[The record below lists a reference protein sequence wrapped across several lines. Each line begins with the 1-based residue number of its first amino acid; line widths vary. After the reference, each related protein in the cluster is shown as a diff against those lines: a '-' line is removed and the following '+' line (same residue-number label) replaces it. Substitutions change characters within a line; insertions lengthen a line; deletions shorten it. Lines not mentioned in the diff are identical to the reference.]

1 MGKHQQ
7 GMLHPQRIPEEKVKV
22 KAAGSPTLLPA
33 AVAPEVPLQ
42 SMQSLEQRQGPVV
55 LGGLDQTH
63 SQQHGIEVRR
73 LAGRPSHRGGFQQ
86 RRPLKPKGFRGPV
99 GQQPLKARA
108 HSLEG
113 LQRRSHR
120 TREIG
125 TESDR
130 QAPGLISE
138 TGAHA
143 ENLETF
149 MVSGG
154 VAATAGVVSSAA
166 QDQAARA
173 FPLAAITGHGT
184 LKLALLLAAVDPG
197 LGGVI
202 IAGGRGTGKSVLA
215 RGLHALLPPIDVLDI
230 EGTAGRNLDPQR
242 PDEWDE
248 VARKTVADRGDA
260 AGELPTRVL
269 PAPFVQIPLGITED
283 RLVGAVDVAAS
294 LSSGSAVFQPGLLA
308 EAHRGVLYVDE
319 LNLLDDGIVNLMLAA
334 VGSGENQVEREGLSL
349 SHPCRPLLIATYNP
363 EEGAVRDH
371 LLDRFAIALSADQLV
386 STEQRVEI
394 TEAVL
399 SHGQCSRSFAEKWG
413 EETEALATQLLLAR
427 QWLPDVRI
435 SGEQVEYLVTE
446 AIRGGV
452 EGHRSELYAVRVAKA
467 HAALSGRDRVEA
479 DDLQV
484 AVRLVIAPRA
494 LQLPPQDEQ
503 MEPPPPQD
511 QQPPPPPESG
521 EQNAEDQ
528 PPPPEPPEDSGDDA
542 DNPPEDNSDQD
553 ADEGND
559 DDSEDDQA
567 PPSVPEEFMLDPE
580 AVAID
585 PDLLLF
591 SSAKAKSGNS
601 GSRSVVLSDSRGRYV
616 KPILPRGPVRRI
628 AVDATLRA
636 AAPYQK
642 PRRARQPDRKV
653 IVEESDLRAKL
664 LQRQSGALVIFLVD
678 ASGSMALNRM
688 QSAKGAVIRLL
699 TEAYENRDEVA
710 LIPFRGDQAEVLLPP
725 TRSITA
731 ARRRLESMPCG
742 GGSPLAH
749 GLTQAARVGANALAT
764 GDLGQVVVVAITD
777 GRGNVP
783 LSTSL
788 GQPILDGEEKP
799 DLKQEVLDVAARY
812 RMLGIKLLVID
823 TERKFIGSGMGK
835 DLAESAGGKYVQL
848 PKASDQAIAAIA
860 MDAINA
866 V

>member
-1 MGKHQQ
+1 MD
-7 GMLHPQRIPEEKVKV
+7 
-22 KAAGSPTLLPA
+22 AA
-33 AVAPEVPLQ
+33 
-42 SMQSLEQRQGPVV
+42 PVN
-55 LGGLDQTH
+55 Q
-63 SQQHGIEVRR
+63 
-73 LAGRPSHRGGFQQ
+73 F
-86 RRPLKPKGFRGPV
+86 
-99 GQQPLKARA
+99 
-108 HSLEG
+108 
-113 LQRRSHR
+113 
-120 TREIG
+120 
-125 TESDR
+125 
-130 QAPGLISE
+130 
-138 TGAHA
+138 
-143 ENLETF
+143 
-149 MVSGG
+149 
-154 VAATAGVVSSAA
+154 
-166 QDQAARA
+166 
-173 FPLAAITGHGT
+173 
-184 LKLALLLAAVDPG
+184 
-197 LGGVI
+197 
-202 IAGGRGTGKSVLA
+202 LA
-215 RGLHALLPPIDVLDI
+215 RGLHALLPPIDILDA
-230 EGTAGRNLDPQR
+230 EGGVGRNLDPQKPR
-242 PDEWDE
+242 GMGRGHAGTRISGEAPS
-248 VARKTVADRGDA
+248 TVI
-260 AGELPTRVL
+260 

-308 EAHRGVLYVDE
+308 DAHRGVLYVDE

-334 VGSGENQVEREGLSL
+334 VGSGENRVEREGLSL

-363 EEGAVRDH
+363 EEGNVRDH
-371 LLDRFAIALSADQLV
+371 LLDRFAIALSANQLV

-394 TEAVL
+394 TNAVI
-399 SHGQCSRSFAEKWG
+399 SHGQCSRSFAEKWS
-413 EETEALATQLLLAR
+413 EETDALATQLLLAR
-427 QWLPDVRI
+427 QWLPDVQI
-435 SGEQVEYLVTE
+435 SGEQIEYLVTE

-467 HAALSGRDRVEA
+467 HAALSGRDQVEA
-479 DDLQV
+479 EDLQV
-484 AVRLVIAPRA
+484 AVALVIAPRA
-494 LQLPPQDEQ
+494 SQMPPPDQQ

-511 QQPPPPPESG
+511 QEPPPPPQDQGDQQQDNPPPPPEGSG
-521 EQNAEDQ
+521 EEDN
-528 PPPPEPPEDSGDDA
+528 D
-542 DNPPEDNSDQD
+542 PPEDNSEDD
-553 ADEGND
+553 TSDDDEGD
-559 DDSEDDQA
+559 GEEDQA
-567 PPSVPEEFMLDPE
+567 PPAVPEEFMLDPE
-580 AVAID
+580 AIEVD

-591 SSAKAKSGNS
+591 NAAKAKSGNS

-616 KPILPRGPVRRI
+616 KPMLPRGPVRRI

-642 PRRARQPDRKV
+642 IRREREPGRSV
-653 IVEESDLRAKL
+653 IVEEGDLRAKL
-664 LQRQSGALVIFLVD
+664 LQRKAGALVVFLVD

-788 GQPILDGEEKP
+788 GQPELEGEEKP

-835 DLAESAGGKYVQL
+835 DLAEAAGGKYVQL
-848 PKASDQAIAAIA
+848 PKASDQAIAAVA
-860 MDAINA
+860 MDAISSI
-866 V
+866 

>member
-1 MGKHQQ
+1 MVASSVA
-7 GMLHPQRIPEEKVKV
+7 VK
-22 KAAGSPTLLPA
+22 
-33 AVAPEVPLQ
+33 
-42 SMQSLEQRQGPVV
+42 
-55 LGGLDQTH
+55 D
-63 SQQHGIEVRR
+63 
-73 LAGRPSHRGGFQQ
+73 
-86 RRPLKPKGFRGPV
+86 
-99 GQQPLKARA
+99 
-108 HSLEG
+108 
-113 LQRRSHR
+113 
-120 TREIG
+120 
-125 TESDR
+125 
-130 QAPGLISE
+130 
-138 TGAHA
+138 
-143 ENLETF
+143 
-149 MVSGG
+149 
-154 VAATAGVVSSAA
+154 
-166 QDQAARA
+166 DQASRA

-215 RGLHALLPPIDVLDI
+215 RGLHALLPPIDVLDP
-230 EGTAGRNLDPQR
+230 EAAGLASGPGRNLDPSR
-242 PDEWDE
+242 AEEWD
-248 VARKTVADRGDA
+248 A
-260 AGELPTRVL
+260 ATREQLSTEPPSRVI
-269 PAPFVQIPLGITED
+269 PAPFVQVPLGITED
-283 RLVGAVDVAAS
+283 RLVGAVDVTAS
-294 LSSGSAVFQPGLLA
+294 LSSGSPVFQPGLLA

-319 LNLLDDGIVNLMLAA
+319 LNLLDDGIVNLLLAA
-334 VGSGENQVEREGLSL
+334 VGAGENQVEREGLSL
-349 SHPCRPLLIATYNP
+349 RHPCRPLLIATYNP
-363 EEGAVRDH
+363 EEGNVRDH
-371 LLDRFAIALSADQLV
+371 LLDRFAIALSANQLV

-394 TEAVL
+394 TNAVL
-399 SHGQCSRSFAEKWG
+399 SHGQCSRSFAERWK
-413 EETEALATQLLLAR
+413 EETDALATQLLLAR
-427 QWLPDVRI
+427 QWLPDVQI
-435 SGEQVEYLVTE
+435 SREQIEYLVTE

-467 HAALSGRDRVEA
+467 HAALSGRDQVEA

-484 AVRLVIAPRA
+484 AVALVIAPRA
-494 LQLPPQDEQ
+494 SQLPPPDQQ
-503 MEPPPPQD
+503 MEPPPPPEQPDD
-511 QQPPPPPESG
+511 QTPPPPDSGEQTNDDTPPPPEGSG
-521 EQNAEDQ
+521 EDEND
-528 PPPPEPPEDSGDDA
+528 PPEDSSDDSDD
-542 DNPPEDNSDQD
+542 DN
-553 ADEGND
+553 ND
-559 DDSEDDQA
+559 DDEDSEQDEA

-591 SSAKAKSGNS
+591 NAAKSKSGNS

-616 KPILPRGPVRRI
+616 KPMLPRGPVRRI

-642 PRRARQPDRKV
+642 ARRARQPDRTV
-653 IVEESDLRAKL
+653 IVEEADLRAKL
-664 LQRQSGALVIFLVD
+664 LQRQAGALVIFLVD

-788 GQPILDGEEKP
+788 GQPELEGDEKP
-799 DLKQEVLDVAARY
+799 DLKQEVLDVASRY
-812 RMLGIKLLVID
+812 RMLGLKLLVID

-835 DLAESAGGKYVQL
+835 DLAEAAGGKYVQL
-848 PKASDQAIAAIA
+848 PKASDQAIAAVA
-860 MDAINA
+860 MEAINA
-866 V
+866 VT

>member
-1 MGKHQQ
+1 MVASSVA
-7 GMLHPQRIPEEKVKV
+7 VK
-22 KAAGSPTLLPA
+22 
-33 AVAPEVPLQ
+33 
-42 SMQSLEQRQGPVV
+42 
-55 LGGLDQTH
+55 D
-63 SQQHGIEVRR
+63 
-73 LAGRPSHRGGFQQ
+73 
-86 RRPLKPKGFRGPV
+86 
-99 GQQPLKARA
+99 
-108 HSLEG
+108 
-113 LQRRSHR
+113 
-120 TREIG
+120 
-125 TESDR
+125 
-130 QAPGLISE
+130 
-138 TGAHA
+138 
-143 ENLETF
+143 
-149 MVSGG
+149 
-154 VAATAGVVSSAA
+154 
-166 QDQAARA
+166 DQASRA

-215 RGLHALLPPIDVLDI
+215 RGLHALLPPIDVLDP
-230 EGTAGRNLDPQR
+230 EAAGLASGPGRNLDPTR
-242 PDEWDE
+242 AEEWD
-248 VARKTVADRGDA
+248 A
-260 AGELPTRVL
+260 ATREQLSTEPPSRVI
-269 PAPFVQIPLGITED
+269 PAPFVQVPLGITED
-283 RLVGAVDVAAS
+283 RLVGAVDVTAS
-294 LSSGSAVFQPGLLA
+294 LSSGSPVFQPGLLA

-319 LNLLDDGIVNLMLAA
+319 LNLLDDGIVNLLLAA
-334 VGSGENQVEREGLSL
+334 VGAGENQVEREGLSL
-349 SHPCRPLLIATYNP
+349 RHPCRPLLIATYNP
-363 EEGAVRDH
+363 EEGNVRDH
-371 LLDRFAIALSADQLV
+371 LLDRFAIALSANQLV

-394 TEAVL
+394 TNAVL
-399 SHGQCSRSFAEKWG
+399 SHGQCSRSFAERWK
-413 EETEALATQLLLAR
+413 EETDALATQLLLAR
-427 QWLPDVRI
+427 QWLPDVQI
-435 SGEQVEYLVTE
+435 SREQVEYLVTE

-467 HAALSGRDRVEA
+467 HAALSGRDQVEA

-484 AVRLVIAPRA
+484 AVALVIAPRA
-494 LQLPPQDEQ
+494 SQLPPPDQQ
-503 MEPPPPQD
+503 MEPPPPPEQPDD
-511 QQPPPPPESG
+511 QTPPPPDSGEQTNDDTPPPPEGSG
-521 EQNAEDQ
+521 EDEND
-528 PPPPEPPEDSGDDA
+528 PPEDSSDDSDD
-542 DNPPEDNSDQD
+542 DNNDDN
-553 ADEGND
+553 ND
-559 DDSEDDQA
+559 DDEDSEQDEA

-591 SSAKAKSGNS
+591 NAAKSKSGNS

-616 KPILPRGPVRRI
+616 KPMLPRGPVRRI

-642 PRRARQPDRKV
+642 ARRARQPDRTV
-653 IVEESDLRAKL
+653 IVEEADLRAKL
-664 LQRQSGALVIFLVD
+664 LQRQAGALVIFLVD

-788 GQPILDGEEKP
+788 GQPELEGDEKP
-799 DLKQEVLDVAARY
+799 DLKQEVLDVASRY
-812 RMLGIKLLVID
+812 RMLGLKLLVID

-835 DLAESAGGKYVQL
+835 DLAEAAGGKYVQL
-848 PKASDQAIAAIA
+848 PKASDQAIAAVA
-860 MDAINA
+860 MEAINA
-866 V
+866 VT

>member
-1 MGKHQQ
+1 MG
-7 GMLHPQRIPEEKVKV
+7 
-22 KAAGSPTLLPA
+22 
-33 AVAPEVPLQ
+33 
-42 SMQSLEQRQGPVV
+42 RQ
-55 LGGLDQTH
+55 
-63 SQQHGIEVRR
+63 
-73 LAGRPSHRGGFQQ
+73 
-86 RRPLKPKGFRGPV
+86 
-99 GQQPLKARA
+99 
-108 HSLEG
+108 
-113 LQRRSHR
+113 
-120 TREIG
+120 
-125 TESDR
+125 
-130 QAPGLISE
+130 
-138 TGAHA
+138 
-143 ENLETF
+143 TF

-154 VAATAGVVSSAA
+154 GVASGVAKTAAM
-166 QDQAARA
+166 DQANRA

-184 LKLALLLAAVDPG
+184 LKLALMLAAVDPG

-215 RGLHALLPPIDVLDI
+215 RGLHALLPPIEILDPANAPVPI
-230 EGTAGRNLDPQR
+230 GPGRNLDPQR
-242 PDEWDE
+242 PEEWGSSLRDTLGAE
-248 VARKTVADRGDA
+248 PASTVI
-260 AGELPTRVL
+260 
-269 PAPFVQIPLGITED
+269 PAPFVQVPLGITED
-283 RLVGAVDVAAS
+283 RLVGAVDVTAS
-294 LSSGSAVFQPGLLA
+294 LSSGSPVFQPGLLA

-319 LNLLDDGIVNLMLAA
+319 LNLLDDGIVNLLLAA
-334 VGSGENQVEREGLSL
+334 VGAGENQVEREGLSL

-363 EEGAVRDH
+363 EEGNVRDH

-394 TEAVL
+394 TNAVL
-399 SHGQCSRSFAEKWG
+399 SHGQCSRSFAERWK
-413 EETEALATQLLLAR
+413 EDTDALATQLLLAR
-427 QWLPDVRI
+427 QWLPDVQI
-435 SGEQVEYLVTE
+435 SREQIEYLVTE

-467 HAALSGRDRVEA
+467 HAALSGRDQVEA

-484 AVRLVIAPRA
+484 AVALVIAPRA
-494 LQLPPQDEQ
+494 SQLPPPDQQ
-503 MEPPPPQD
+503 MEPPPPPEQPD
-511 QQPPPPPESG
+511 DQPPPPPDPG
-521 EQNAEDQ
+521 EQNSDDT
-528 PPPPEPPEDSGDDA
+528 PPPPEGSGEDDNDPPEDS
-542 DNPPEDNSDQD
+542 N
-553 ADEGND
+553 
-559 DDSEDDQA
+559 DDSEDDDNSNDDEDSEQDEA

-591 SSAKAKSGNS
+591 NAAKSKSGNS

-616 KPILPRGPVRRI
+616 KPMLPRGPVRRI

-642 PRRARQPDRKV
+642 ARRARQPERTV

-664 LQRQSGALVIFLVD
+664 LQRQAGALVIFLVD

-788 GQPILDGEEKP
+788 GQPELEGEEKP
-799 DLKQEVLDVAARY
+799 DLKQEVLDVAGRY

-835 DLAESAGGKYVQL
+835 DLAEAAGGKYVQL
-848 PKASDQAIAAIA
+848 PKASDQAIAAVA
-860 MDAINA
+860 MEAINS
-866 V
+866 VT

>member
-1 MGKHQQ
+1 M
-7 GMLHPQRIPEEKVKV
+7 
-22 KAAGSPTLLPA
+22 
-33 AVAPEVPLQ
+33 VA
-42 SMQSLEQRQGPVV
+42 
-55 LGGLDQTH
+55 T
-63 SQQHGIEVRR
+63 
-73 LAGRPSHRGGFQQ
+73 
-86 RRPLKPKGFRGPV
+86 
-99 GQQPLKARA
+99 
-108 HSLEG
+108 
-113 LQRRSHR
+113 
-120 TREIG
+120 
-125 TESDR
+125 
-130 QAPGLISE
+130 
-138 TGAHA
+138 
-143 ENLETF
+143 
-149 MVSGG
+149 G
-154 VAATAGVVSSAA
+154 VAVKD
-166 QDQAARA
+166 DQATRA
-173 FPLAAITGHGT
+173 FPLAAVTGHGT

-215 RGLHALLPPIDVLDI
+215 RGLHALLPPIDIVDQEAAEDTKLP
-230 EGTAGRNLDPQR
+230 GRNLDPQHPQDWGER
-242 PDEWDE
+242 PQ
-248 VARKTVADRGDA
+248 APPTTVI
-260 AGELPTRVL
+260 
-269 PAPFVQIPLGITED
+269 PAPFIQIPLGVTED
-283 RLVGAVDVAAS
+283 RLVGSVDVTAS
-294 LSSGSAVFQPGLLA
+294 LASGSPVFQPGLLA

-319 LNLLDDGIVNLMLAA
+319 LNLLDDGIINLLLAA

-363 EEGAVRDH
+363 EEGAIRDH
-371 LLDRFAIALSADQLV
+371 LLDRFAIVLSANQIV

-394 TEAVL
+394 TNAVL
-399 SHGQCSRSFAEKWG
+399 AHGQCSRSFSEQWS
-413 EETEALATQLLLAR
+413 EETDALATQLLLAR
-427 QWLPDVRI
+427 QWLPDVKV
-435 SGEQVEYLVTE
+435 SSEQIEYLVTE

-452 EGHRSELYAVRVAKA
+452 EGHRSELYAVRAAKA
-467 HAALSGRDRVEA
+467 HAALSGRDQVEA
-479 DDLQV
+479 EDLQV
-484 AVRLVIAPRA
+484 AVALVIAPRA
-494 LQLPPQDEQ
+494 SQVPPPDQQ
-503 MEPPPPQD
+503 MEPPPPQEQQPPED
-511 QQPPPPPESG
+511 QQPPPEG
-521 EQNAEDQ
+521 
-528 PPPPEPPEDSGDDA
+528 SGDEDEP
-542 DNPPEDNSDQD
+542 DSEEQESEDNSD
-553 ADEGND
+553 E
-559 DDSEDDQA
+559 DDSPEEQA

-591 SSAKAKSGNS
+591 NAAKSKSGNS

-616 KPILPRGPVRRI
+616 KPMLPRGPVRRI

-642 PRRARQPDRKV
+642 ARRARQPDRVV

-664 LQRQSGALVIFLVD
+664 LQRQAGALVIFLVD

-788 GQPILDGEEKP
+788 GQPILEGEDKP
-799 DLKQEVLDVAARY
+799 DLKQEVLDVATRY
-812 RMLGIKLLVID
+812 RMLGLKLLVID

-835 DLAESAGGKYVQL
+835 DLAEAAGGKYVQL
-848 PKASDQAIAAIA
+848 PKASDQAIAAVA
-860 MDAINA
+860 MDALNT

>member
-1 MGKHQQ
+1 M
-7 GMLHPQRIPEEKVKV
+7 
-22 KAAGSPTLLPA
+22 
-33 AVAPEVPLQ
+33 VASGVT
-42 SMQSLEQRQGPVV
+42 SNGVISTAS
-55 LGGLDQTH
+55 LDQA
-63 SQQHGIEVRR
+63 S
-73 LAGRPSHRGGFQQ
+73 
-86 RRPLKPKGFRGPV
+86 
-99 GQQPLKARA
+99 
-108 HSLEG
+108 
-113 LQRRSHR
+113 
-120 TREIG
+120 
-125 TESDR
+125 
-130 QAPGLISE
+130 
-138 TGAHA
+138 
-143 ENLETF
+143 
-149 MVSGG
+149 
-154 VAATAGVVSSAA
+154 
-166 QDQAARA
+166 RA

-215 RGLHALLPPIDVLDI
+215 RGLHALLPPIDIVDL
-230 EGTAGRNLDPQR
+230 EAAGETKLPGRNLDPEDAQDWGER
-242 PDEWDE
+242 QQDPPT
-248 VARKTVADRGDA
+248 TVI
-260 AGELPTRVL
+260 
-269 PAPFVQIPLGITED
+269 PAPFIQIPLGVTED
-283 RLVGAVDVAAS
+283 RLVGSVDVTAS
-294 LSSGSAVFQPGLLA
+294 LAGGSAIFQPGLLA

-319 LNLLDDGIVNLMLAA
+319 LNLLDDGIINLLLAA

-363 EEGAVRDH
+363 EEGAIRDH
-371 LLDRFAIALSADQLV
+371 LLDRFAIVLSANQIV

-394 TEAVL
+394 TNAVL
-399 SHGQCSRSFAEKWG
+399 AHGQCSRSFSEQWS
-413 EETEALATQLLLAR
+413 EETDALATQLLLAR
-427 QWLPDVRI
+427 QWLPDVKV
-435 SGEQVEYLVTE
+435 SSEQIEYLVTE

-452 EGHRSELYAVRVAKA
+452 EGHRSELYAVRAAKA
-467 HAALSGRDRVEA
+467 HAALSGRDQVEA
-479 DDLQV
+479 EDLQV
-484 AVRLVIAPRA
+484 AVALVIAPRA
-494 LQLPPQDEQ
+494 SQMPPPDQQ
-503 MEPPPPQD
+503 MEPPPPQEQQPPQD
-511 QQPPPPPESG
+511 QEPPPPPEG
-521 EQNAEDQ
+521 
-528 PPPPEPPEDSGDDA
+528 SGDEEEQDSEEQ
-542 DNPPEDNSDQD
+542 DSDDNSDQD
-553 ADEGND
+553 DNEDD
-559 DDSEDDQA
+559 DDSPEEQA

-591 SSAKAKSGNS
+591 NAAKSKSGNS

-616 KPILPRGPVRRI
+616 KPMLPRGPVRRI

-642 PRRARQPDRKV
+642 ARRARQPDRVV

-664 LQRQSGALVIFLVD
+664 LQRQAGALVIFLVD

-788 GQPILDGEEKP
+788 GQPVLEGEEKP
-799 DLKQEVLDVAARY
+799 DLKQEVLDVASRY
-812 RMLGIKLLVID
+812 RMLGLKLLVID

-835 DLAESAGGKYVQL
+835 DLAEAAGGKYVQL
-848 PKASDQAIAAIA
+848 PKASDQAIAAVA
-860 MDAINA
+860 MDALNS

>member
-1 MGKHQQ
+1 MG
-7 GMLHPQRIPEEKVKV
+7 
-22 KAAGSPTLLPA
+22 
-33 AVAPEVPLQ
+33 
-42 SMQSLEQRQGPVV
+42 RQ
-55 LGGLDQTH
+55 
-63 SQQHGIEVRR
+63 
-73 LAGRPSHRGGFQQ
+73 
-86 RRPLKPKGFRGPV
+86 
-99 GQQPLKARA
+99 
-108 HSLEG
+108 
-113 LQRRSHR
+113 
-120 TREIG
+120 
-125 TESDR
+125 
-130 QAPGLISE
+130 
-138 TGAHA
+138 
-143 ENLETF
+143 TF

-154 VAATAGVVSSAA
+154 GVASGVASTAAM
-166 QDQAARA
+166 DQANRA

-184 LKLALLLAAVDPG
+184 LKLALMLAAVDPG

-215 RGLHALLPPIDVLDI
+215 RGLHALLPPIEILDPAHAPVPI
-230 EGTAGRNLDPQR
+230 GPGRNLDPKR
-242 PDEWDE
+242 PEEWGSSLRDKLSAE
-248 VARKTVADRGDA
+248 PPSAVI
-260 AGELPTRVL
+260 
-269 PAPFVQIPLGITED
+269 PAPFVQVPLGITED
-283 RLVGAVDVAAS
+283 RLVGAVDVTAS
-294 LSSGSAVFQPGLLA
+294 LASGSPVFQPGLLA

-319 LNLLDDGIVNLMLAA
+319 LNLLDDGIVNLLLAA
-334 VGSGENQVEREGLSL
+334 VGAGENQVEREGLSL

-363 EEGAVRDH
+363 EEGNVRDH

-394 TEAVL
+394 TNAVL
-399 SHGQCSRSFAEKWG
+399 SHGQCSRSFAERWK
-413 EETEALATQLLLAR
+413 EDTDALATQLLLAR
-427 QWLPDVRI
+427 QWLPDVSI
-435 SGEQVEYLVTE
+435 SREQIEYLVTE

-467 HAALSGRDRVEA
+467 HAALSGRDQVDAE
-479 DDLQV
+479 DLQV
-484 AVRLVIAPRA
+484 AVALVIAPRA
-494 LQLPPQDEQ
+494 SQLPPPDQQ
-503 MEPPPPQD
+503 MEPPPPPEPPQD
-511 QQPPPPPESG
+511 ETPPPPPDAG
-521 EQNAEDQ
+521 EQNTEDQ
-528 PPPPEPPEDSGDDA
+528 PPPPEGSDQDQDDQ
-542 DNPPEDNSDQD
+542 PEDNSDD
-553 ADEGND
+553 NPDDDDND
-559 DDSEDDQA
+559 DSDEDQA
-567 PPSVPEEFMLDPE
+567 PPAVPEEFMLDPE

-585 PDLLLF
+585 SDLLLF
-591 SSAKAKSGNS
+591 NAAKSKSGNS

-616 KPILPRGPVRRI
+616 KPMLPRGPVRRI

-642 PRRARQPDRKV
+642 ARRERQPDRTV
-653 IVEESDLRAKL
+653 IVEEADLRAKL
-664 LQRQSGALVIFLVD
+664 LQRQAGALVIFLVD

-788 GQPILDGEEKP
+788 GQPELEGEDKP
-799 DLKQEVLDVAARY
+799 DLKQEVLDVASRY

-835 DLAESAGGKYVQL
+835 DLAEAAGGKYVQL
-848 PKASDQAIAAIA
+848 PKASDQAIAAVA
-860 MDAINA
+860 MDAINS
-866 V
+866 VT

>member
-1 MGKHQQ
+1 M
-7 GMLHPQRIPEEKVKV
+7 
-22 KAAGSPTLLPA
+22 
-33 AVAPEVPLQ
+33 VA
-42 SMQSLEQRQGPVV
+42 S
-55 LGGLDQTH
+55 
-63 SQQHGIEVRR
+63 
-73 LAGRPSHRGGFQQ
+73 
-86 RRPLKPKGFRGPV
+86 
-99 GQQPLKARA
+99 
-108 HSLEG
+108 
-113 LQRRSHR
+113 
-120 TREIG
+120 
-125 TESDR
+125 
-130 QAPGLISE
+130 
-138 TGAHA
+138 
-143 ENLETF
+143 
-149 MVSGG
+149 G
-154 VAATAGVVSSAA
+154 VAIKD
-166 QDQAARA
+166 DQATRS

-197 LGGVI
+197 LGGVV

-215 RGLHALLPPIDVLDI
+215 RGLHALLPPIDVLDA
-230 EGTAGRNLDPQR
+230 EGGVGRNLDPQN
-242 PDEWDE
+242 PEEWDDATRE
-248 VARKTVADRGDA
+248 QISGEAPSTVI
-260 AGELPTRVL
+260 

-308 EAHRGVLYVDE
+308 DAHRGVLYVDE

-334 VGSGENQVEREGLSL
+334 VGSGENRVEREGLSL

-363 EEGAVRDH
+363 EEGNVRDH
-371 LLDRFAIALSADQLV
+371 LLDRFAIALSANQLV

-394 TEAVL
+394 TNAVI
-399 SHGQCSRSFAEKWG
+399 SHGQCSRSFAEKWS
-413 EETEALATQLLLAR
+413 EETDALATQLLLAR
-427 QWLPDVRI
+427 QWLPDVQI
-435 SGEQVEYLVTE
+435 SGEQIEYLVTE

-479 DDLQV
+479 EDLQV
-484 AVRLVIAPRA
+484 AVALVIAPRA
-494 LQLPPQDEQ
+494 SQMPPPDQQ

-511 QQPPPPPESG
+511 QEPPPPPQDQGDQQQENPPPPPEGSG
-521 EQNAEDQ
+521 EEENE
-528 PPPPEPPEDSGDDA
+528 
-542 DNPPEDNSDQD
+542 PPEDNSEDD
-553 ADEGND
+553 NTDDDEGD
-559 DDSEDDQA
+559 GEEDQA
-567 PPSVPEEFMLDPE
+567 PPAVPEEFMLDPE
-580 AVAID
+580 AIEVD

-591 SSAKAKSGNS
+591 NAAKSKSGNS

-616 KPILPRGPVRRI
+616 KPMLPRGPVRRI

-642 PRRARQPDRKV
+642 IRREREPDRSV
-653 IVEESDLRAKL
+653 IVEEGDLRAKL
-664 LQRQSGALVIFLVD
+664 LQRKAGALVVFLVD

-788 GQPILDGEEKP
+788 GQPELEGEEKP

-835 DLAESAGGKYVQL
+835 DLAEAAGGKYVQL
-848 PKASDQAIAAIA
+848 PKASDQAIAAVA
-860 MDAINA
+860 MDAISNI
-866 V
+866 